1 MTEQSEK
8 SVGSAAFEIFAN
20 RIASEVVEENKALEA
35 ELESLETLREHLS
48 SVEIHVDID
57 DETQIIKPV
66 GIGGGIILEEDDGI
80 RSLMLGFPET
90 PPPIPLL
97 KYMKAKLMLSNQ
109 VIATIPGNIF
119 PIMKMYG
126 PDEMGI
132 VLSPLPDVCVEGIL
146 ENLTDNDR
154 AKITEDDVNT
164 FATYLQFGT
173 GLEGEIMFIP
183 QFVRI
188 MTITPRI
195 QQLIDLLGPL
205 RRMVQAGPPQE
216 PDYGENKYY
225 LNELSPY
232 DELRDSVLDAYE
244 NEEYLNLMNDNLFH
258 KDERNVLF
266 EMRTLVSTVELCVGD
281 ETQLT
286 VSLDD
291 GVVGHDHLVENGDA
305 VWAFCLTG
313 RDIEVP
319 INKIQYLKVMLSGA
333 TLTKRRARI
342 FPANTLLVLEIEYYS
357 GVILRGSLEDPWMTR
372 IMDMFGGRL
381 DLIEI
386 IIMGGGEMFNFSSEV
401 FIKFFSLSLEMA
413 SNEGLLN
420 LLRVNLEPEAEETS
434 SSNQPNDAND
444 DE

>member
-20 RIASEVVEENKALEA
+20 RIASEVIEENKALEA

-90 PPPIPLL
+90 PTPIPLL
-97 KYMKAKLMLSNQ
+97 KYMKARLMLSNQ

-132 VLSPLPDVCVEGIL
+132 VLSPLPDVCIEGVL

-173 GLEGEIMFIP
+173 GLEGEILFIP

-205 RRMVQAGPPQE
+205 RTMVQAGPPQE

-258 KDERNVLF
+258 KDERNV
-266 EMRTLVSTVELCVGD
+266 MCNS
-281 ETQLT
+281 
-286 VSLDD
+286 
-291 GVVGHDHLVENGDA
+291 N
-305 VWAFCLTG
+305 
-313 RDIEVP
+313 
-319 INKIQYLKVMLSGA
+319 IN
-333 TLTKRRARI
+333 
-342 FPANTLLVLEIEYYS
+342 
-357 GVILRGSLEDPWMTR
+357 LRL
-372 IMDMFGGRL
+372 
-381 DLIEI
+381 
-386 IIMGGGEMFNFSSEV
+386 
-401 FIKFFSLSLEMA
+401 
-413 SNEGLLN
+413 
-420 LLRVNLEPEAEETS
+420 
-434 SSNQPNDAND
+434 
-444 DE
+444 

>member
-1 MTEQSEK
+1 
-8 SVGSAAFEIFAN
+8 
-20 RIASEVVEENKALEA
+20 
-35 ELESLETLREHLS
+35 
-48 SVEIHVDID
+48 
-57 DETQIIKPV
+57 
-66 GIGGGIILEEDDGI
+66 
-80 RSLMLGFPET
+80 
-90 PPPIPLL
+90 
-97 KYMKAKLMLSNQ
+97 
-109 VIATIPGNIF
+109 
-119 PIMKMYG
+119 
-126 PDEMGI
+126 
-132 VLSPLPDVCVEGIL
+132 
-146 ENLTDNDR
+146 
-154 AKITEDDVNT
+154 
-164 FATYLQFGT
+164 
-173 GLEGEIMFIP
+173 MFIP

-266 EMRTLVSTVELCVGD
+266 EMRTLVSKVELCVGD

-319 INKIQYLKVMLSGA
+319 INKIKYLKLMLSGA

-342 FPANTLLVLEIEYYS
+342 FHANTLLVLEIEYYS
-357 GVILRGSLEDPWMTR
+357 GIILRGSLEGPGLTR
-372 IMDMFGGRL
+372 TMDMFRGRL
-381 DLIEI
+381 DLIVQL
-386 IIMGGGEMFNFSSEV
+386 IMDGGEMFNFSSDV
-401 FIKFFSLSLEMA
+401 VIKFFSLSLGMA
-413 SNEGLLN
+413 SNESLLN
-420 LLRVNLEPEAEETS
+420 LLRVNLEPVAEENS

>member
-109 VIATIPGNIF
+109 VIATIPGDIF

-132 VLSPLPDVCVEGIL
+132 VLSPLPDVCVEGLL

-154 AKITEDDVNT
+154 AKIVEDDANT
-164 FATYLQFGT
+164 FATYLHRAT

-319 INKIQYLKVMLSGA
+319 INKIKYLKLMLSGA
-333 TLTKRRARI
+333 TLTTRRARI
-342 FPANTLLVLEIEYYS
+342 FQQTHFLFLRLNI
-357 GVILRGSLEDPWMTR
+357 ILGSSCV
-372 IMDMFGGRL
+372 
-381 DLIEI
+381 DL
-386 IIMGGGEMFNFSSEV
+386 
-401 FIKFFSLSLEMA
+401 
-413 SNEGLLN
+413 
-420 LLRVNLEPEAEETS
+420 
-434 SSNQPNDAND
+434 
-444 DE
+444 

>member
-35 ELESLETLREHLS
+35 ELESLEPLREHLS

-57 DETQIIKPV
+57 DGTQIIKLPV
-66 GIGGGIILEEDDGI
+66 GIGEGIILEEDDGI

-109 VIATIPGNIF
+109 VIATIPGDIF

-132 VLSPLPDVCVEGIL
+132 VLSPLPDVCVEGLL

-154 AKITEDDVNT
+154 AKILEDDANT
-164 FATYLQFGT
+164 FATYLHRAT

-244 NEEYLNLMNDNLFH
+244 NEEYLNLMNENLFH
-258 KDERNVLF
+258 KDERN
-266 EMRTLVSTVELCVGD
+266 S
-281 ETQLT
+281 
-286 VSLDD
+286 
-291 GVVGHDHLVENGDA
+291 
-305 VWAFCLTG
+305 
-313 RDIEVP
+313 
-319 INKIQYLKVMLSGA
+319 
-333 TLTKRRARI
+333 
-342 FPANTLLVLEIEYYS
+342 YS
-357 GVILRGSLEDPWMTR
+357 KCAL
-372 IMDMFGGRL
+372 
-381 DLIEI
+381 
-386 IIMGGGEMFNFSSEV
+386 
-401 FIKFFSLSLEMA
+401 
-413 SNEGLLN
+413 
-420 LLRVNLEPEAEETS
+420 
-434 SSNQPNDAND
+434 
-444 DE
+444 